1 MNKKSQ
7 PQIFSYAAVIVTALI
22 LFNFIRTY
30 LYGSSEIIGFVVSS
44 VIALAIA
51 FVVAFILTMRIK
63 SLAEA
68 GDKLL
73 KGDLSISFGE
83 NSNDELGVIASGLE
97 TAASRLNKTMQ
108 NLGTILKTV
117 EKTSKET
124 SMDSTLQIILEG
136 AKEITEAQYAAL
148 AVFREDRSVEKFF
161 HLGMTEQQ
169 YTAIAHPPKGVGLL
183 GFIHESGET
192 LNLADMKK
200 HPRSAG
206 FPSGHPPMSSLLA
219 VPLMFVNQS
228 LGNLYV
234 SDKKGTVKEFSS
246 DDELAIKVFAQIAAN
261 VIRERKNADELVNS
275 KLFLEK
281 EVLKIS
287 KAIERIES
295 GDFTAVV
302 EVADLYSDMGKLGN
316 RINEMT
322 ANLRSLI
329 LDIRDA
335 VDATASATQEISS
348 SADEMASGAQQQTM
362 QTTEVAS
369 SIEQMTKT
377 IIETSKNTSV
387 ASDIARKA
395 GSTAKEGGKVIEETI
410 EGMNSIA
417 EVVSHSASTVQ
428 NLANSS
434 SQIGEIVQVIEDI
447 ADQTNLLALNAAIE
461 AARAG
466 EQGRGFAVVA
476 DEVRKL
482 AERTTKATKEITI
495 MIKTIQN
502 ETEKAITSMSDG
514 TSKVES
520 GRILANKAGKAL
532 ADIINSTERVS
543 DVITQVAAAAEEQS
557 RASDEISRSI
567 ETINSVTQETSS
579 GVSQIATAVDDLS
592 KLTLRLQDT
601 LSSFVVDSHTNV
613 KHNDKNRK
621 ALR

>member
-1 MNKKSQ
+1 M
-7 PQIFSYAAVIVTALI
+7 
-22 LFNFIRTY
+22 
-30 LYGSSEIIGFVVSS
+30 
-44 VIALAIA
+44 
-51 FVVAFILTMRIK
+51 
-63 SLAEA
+63 
-68 GDKLL
+68 
-73 KGDLSISFGE
+73 
-83 NSNDELGVIASGLE
+83 
-97 TAASRLNKTMQ
+97 
-108 NLGTILKTV
+108 
-117 EKTSKET
+117 
-124 SMDSTLQIILEG
+124 
-136 AKEITEAQYAAL
+136 
-148 AVFREDRSVEKFF
+148 
-161 HLGMTEQQ
+161 
-169 YTAIAHPPKGVGLL
+169 
-183 GFIHESGET
+183 
-192 LNLADMKK
+192 
-200 HPRSAG
+200 
-206 FPSGHPPMSSLLA
+206 
-219 VPLMFVNQS
+219 
-228 LGNLYV
+228 
-234 SDKKGTVKEFSS
+234 
-246 DDELAIKVFAQIAAN
+246 
-261 VIRERKNADELVNS
+261 NS

-287 KAIERIES
+287 KAIEKIEA

-302 EVADLYSDMGKLGN
+302 EVADSHSDIGKLGN

-322 ANLRSLI
+322 TNLRGLI
-329 LDIRDA
+329 LEIRDA
-335 VDATASATQEISS
+335 VDATASASHEISS
-348 SADEMASGAQQQTM
+348 SADEMASGAQQQTL

-369 SIEQMTKT
+369 SVEQMTKT

-482 AERTTKATKEITI
+482 AERTTKATKEITV

-502 ETEKAITSMSDG
+502 ETEKAINSMSNG
-514 TSKVES
+514 TSKVEN
-520 GRILANKAGKAL
+520 GKILANKAGKAL
-532 ADIINSTERVS
+532 IEIITSTERVS

-601 LSSFVVDSHTNV
+601 LGSFVVDAHSST
-613 KHNDKNRK
+613 KHNDKKRK
-621 ALR
+621 TLR